1 MFHSLKELWRI
12 LTPLDKRKLLLVLT
26 LVVIMAFIEAA
37 GVVSIMPFLAVL
49 SNPAVVETNGLL
61 KKIYQ
66 LFPVENNRQFI
77 VYLGLTSL
85 LIVVFSAGFKIVSQY
100 VLYRFA
106 NLQRHYFST
115 RLLKIYLQQSYEFF
129 IQRNSSVLVK
139 NVLSETDELV
149 WTIIQPALLIVSYG
163 TVIIAM
169 VAILLFYDPMMAIST
184 ACVLVGF
191 YLGIYWI
198 VRKRLNQIGS
208 SFTQANTGRYQS
220 CQEALS
226 GIKDVIINHAQQ
238 GYMNH
243 FEQDSRTYARHIATR
258 DTLGQVPL
266 HIIETVGYGCLI
278 ILAIVLVMSGKDVS
292 HILPVLGLYGFAA
305 YRMLPA
311 AQNIY
316 RAITQIK
323 FSESVFENIKTEF
336 TLEKVSSAQQN
347 QRPLI
352 FNHEIC
358 LENINFSYPNRS
370 DHLVLKKFNLIF
382 PKNSS
387 VGIVGKSGS
396 GKSTLMD
403 IMLGLLHPQQGKILI
418 DGVELTQD
426 NIAAWYSI
434 VGYVPQSIYLADK
447 TIAEN
452 IAFGVAVDKIDM
464 QAVEFAAKQ
473 AQIHEFI
480 EQQLP
485 QAYMTMVGE
494 RGVMLSGG
502 QKQRIG
508 IARALY
514 KDPQILFMDE
524 ATSALDAETEAA
536 VNEAIQSLS
545 GQKTMVIIAH
555 RESAV
560 ANCDQIIAI
569 TREYHERK

>member
-1 MFHSLKELWRI
+1 MFHSLKELWQI
-12 LTPLDKRKLLLVLT
+12 LTPLDKRKLLLVLM

-49 SNPAVVETNGLL
+49 SNPAVIETNGLL

-66 LFPVENNRQFI
+66 LFAVDNNRQFI
-77 VYLGLTSL
+77 VYLGFTSL
-85 LIVVFSAGFKIVSQY
+85 FIVVFSAGFKIVSQY
-100 VLYRFA
+100 ALYRFA

-115 RLLKIYLQQSYEFF
+115 RLLKIYLQQSYDFF
-129 IQRNSSVLVK
+129 IQRNSSILVK

-149 WTIIQPALLIVSYG
+149 WTIIQPALLMVSYG
-163 TVIIAM
+163 TVICAM
-169 VAILLFYDPMMAIST
+169 VAILLFYDPIMAIST
-184 ACVLVGF
+184 ACVLIGF
-191 YLGIYWI
+191 YVGIFW
-198 VRKRLNQIGS
+198 VVKRHLNQIGS

-226 GIKDVIINHAQQ
+226 GIKDVIINSAQQ
-238 GYMNH
+238 GYLDS
-243 FEQDSRTYARHIATR
+243 FEQDSRTYAQHIAMR
-258 DTLGQVPL
+258 ETLGQVPL

-278 ILAIVLVMSGKDVS
+278 ILAIILVVSGKDVS

-323 FSESVFENIKTEF
+323 FSESIFENIKTEF
-336 TLEKVSSAQQN
+336 TLEKISSAQQV
-347 QRPLI
+347 QQPII

-370 DHLVLKKFNLIF
+370 GHLVLKNFNLVIQ
-382 PKNSS
+382 KNDS

-403 IMLGLLHPQQGKILI
+403 IMLGLLHAQQGKILI
-418 DGVELTQD
+418 DGVELNQK
-426 NIAAWYSI
+426 NIQTWYTM

-447 TIAEN
+447 TVAEN

-480 EQQLP
+480 EKQLP
-485 QAYMTMVGE
+485 HGYMTVIGE

-502 QKQRIG
+502 QRQRIG

-524 ATSALDAETEAA
+524 ATSALDYETEQA
-536 VNEAIQSLS
+536 VNEAIQNLS
-545 GQKTMVIIAH
+545 GKKTMVIIAH
-555 RESAV
+555 RESV
-560 ANCDQIIAI
+560 ISRCDKIIKF
-569 TREYHERK
+569 YS

>member
-1 MFHSLKELWRI
+1 MFYSLKELWQI
-12 LTPLDKRKLLLVLT
+12 LTPLDRRKLFLVLT

-37 GVVSIMPFLAVL
+37 GVISIMPFLAVL
-49 SNPAVVETNGLL
+49 SNPAVIETNDLL

-66 LFPVENNRQFI
+66 LFSVENNRQFI
-77 VYLGLTSL
+77 VYLGFISL
-85 LIVVFSAGFKIVSQY
+85 FIVVFSAGFKIVSQY
-100 VLYRFA
+100 ALYRFA

-149 WTIIQPALLIVSYG
+149 WTLIQPALLMVSYG

-169 VAILLFYDPMMAIST
+169 VAILLFYDPVMAVST
-184 ACVLVGF
+184 ACVLIGF

-198 VRKRLNQIGS
+198 VKKRLNQIGS

-238 GYMNH
+238 GYMSS
-243 FEQDSRTYARHIATR
+243 FEKDSRTYAQHIATR

-278 ILAIVLVMSGKDVS
+278 ILAIVLIVSGKDVS

-323 FSESVFENIKTEF
+323 FSESVFENIKSEF
-336 TLEKVSSAQQN
+336 MLEKTSSFQQSK
-347 QRPLI
+347 QSLT
-352 FNHEIC
+352 FKDAVC
-358 LENINFSYPNRS
+358 LENICFAYPNRS
-370 DHLVLKKFNLIF
+370 DHLVLRDFNLVI
-382 PKNSS
+382 PKNCS

-452 IAFGVAVDKIDM
+452 IAFGIALDQVDM
-464 QAVEFAAKQ
+464 QAVYMAAKQ
-473 AQIHEFI
+473 AQIHEFV

-485 QAYMTMVGE
+485 QGYMTVVGE

-524 ATSALDAETEAA
+524 ATSALDQETEQA
-536 VNEAIQSLS
+536 VNEAIQNLS

-555 RESAV
+555 RENAIAKCS
-560 ANCDQIIAI
+560 NIIKL
-569 TREYHERK
+569 ENH

>member
-1 MFHSLKELWRI
+1 MFHSLKELWQI
-12 LTPLDKRKLLLVLT
+12 LTPLDKRKLLLVLM

-49 SNPAVVETNGLL
+49 SNPAVIETNGLL

-85 LIVVFSAGFKIVSQY
+85 LIVVFSAGFKIISQY
-100 VLYRFA
+100 ALYRFA

-149 WTIIQPALLIVSYG
+149 WTIIQPALLIASYG

-169 VAILLFYDPMMAIST
+169 VAILLFYDPVMAIST
-184 ACVLVGF
+184 ACVLVSF

-198 VRKRLNQIGS
+198 VKKRLNQIGS

-238 GYMNH
+238 GYMDH

-278 ILAIVLVMSGKDVS
+278 ILAILLVISGQDVS

-316 RAITQIK
+316 RAVTQIK
-323 FSESVFENIKTEF
+323 FSESIFENIKTEF
-336 TLEKVSSAQQN
+336 TLEKVSFAQQS
-347 QRPLI
+347 QQPII
-352 FNHEIC
+352 FNREIC

-370 DHLVLKKFNLIF
+370 DHFVLKKINLII

-387 VGIVGKSGS
+387 IGIVGKSGS

-426 NIAAWYSI
+426 NLAAWYSI

-555 RESAV
+555 RESVV

>member
-12 LTPLDKRKLLLVLT
+12 LTPLDKRKLLLVLM

-49 SNPAVVETNGLL
+49 SNPSVIETNSLL
-61 KKIYQ
+61 KKIHQ
-66 LFPVENNRQFI
+66 LFAVENNRQFI
-77 VYLGLTSL
+77 VYLGFISL
-85 LIVVFSAGFKIVSQY
+85 FIVIFSAGFKIISQY
-100 VLYRFA
+100 ALYRFA

-129 IQRNSSVLVK
+129 IQRNSTILVK
-139 NVLSETDELV
+139 NVLSETDGLV
-149 WTIIQPALLIVSYG
+149 WTIIQPALLMVSYG
-163 TVIIAM
+163 TVICAM
-169 VAILLFYDPMMAIST
+169 VAILLFYDPVMAIST
-184 ACVLVGF
+184 ACVLIGF
-191 YLGIYWI
+191 YSGIYW
-198 VRKRLNQIGS
+198 VVKKRLNQIGS

-238 GYMNH
+238 GYMDH
-243 FEQDSRTYARHIATR
+243 FEKDSRTYAQHIATR

-278 ILAIVLVMSGKDVS
+278 ILAIILVMSGQDVS

-316 RAITQIK
+316 RAVTQIK
-323 FSESVFENIKTEF
+323 FSESIFENIKTEF
-336 TLEKVSSAQQN
+336 TLEKVSFAQQS
-347 QRPLI
+347 QQPII

-370 DHLVLKKFNLIF
+370 DHIVLKKINLII

-387 VGIVGKSGS
+387 IGIVGKSGS

-426 NIAAWYSI
+426 NIAAWHSI

-452 IAFGVAVDKIDM
+452 IAFGMTVEKIDM
-464 QAVEFAAKQ
+464 QAVESAAKQ

-485 QAYMTMVGE
+485 QSYMTIVGE
-494 RGVMLSGG
+494 RGIILSGG
-502 QKQRIG
+502 QKQRVG

-514 KDPQILFMDE
+514 KNPQILFMDE
-524 ATSALDAETEAA
+524 ATSALDYETEQA
-536 VNEAIQSLS
+536 VNEAIQNLN
-545 GQKTMVIIAH
+545 GKKTMVIIAH

-560 ANCDQIIAI
+560 AKCDQIL
-569 TREYHERK
+569 KLGS